1 MKSRI
6 DLPLIACCAIG
17 LTALAGGCTTPSL
30 PATPPTPATP
40 TSSATAPLGPIAFLQ
55 VRSPVTR
62 GSTGEVTLQTTPGA
76 SCSLVYSSGSDTR
89 RLDTKTADGSGIVT
103 WSWTLE
109 SGATPGAWPIDAM
122 CGGATAR
129 AMFRIQ

>member
-1 MKSRI
+1 MKGRL
-6 DLPLIACCAIG
+6 DLPVIACCGIA

-30 PATPPTPATP
+30 PATPTPATP
-40 TSSATAPLGPIAFLQ
+40 TLSATAPAGTIAFLQ

-62 GSTGEVTLQTTPGA
+62 GSTGEVTLQTKPGA
-76 SCSLVYSSGSDTR
+76 TCFLTYSSGSDSR
-89 RLDTKTADGSGIVT
+89 QLDTKTADGSGIVT

-109 SGATPGAWPIDAM
+109 SGATPGAWPIDAT